1 MNTIRIPTIYWPG
14 MFYTLC
20 DIPVL
25 VAFIIF
31 GVKIGFLVEAVH
43 IIGQEIFFSAG
54 AAGIVVYPMGFLTLL
69 FMFSG
74 VYLASK
80 LETRRA
86 ASGKQFGEKRRT
98 LYFTG
103 FATALRG
110 GLMPII
116 DYAVLYNVLL
126 PLVLSI
132 PIPETYIAAL
142 VPSFVLYNITS
153 ALYAVPL
160 AYLTAKKV
168 SKYLKIETSI
178 PMKT

>member
-1 MNTIRIPTIYWPG
+1 

-43 IIGQEIFFSAG
+43 IIGQAIFFSAG

-80 LETRRA
+80 LETRRV

>member
-1 MNTIRIPTIYWPG
+1 
-14 MFYTLC
+14 
-20 DIPVL
+20 
-25 VAFIIF
+25 
-31 GVKIGFLVEAVH
+31 
-43 IIGQEIFFSAG
+43 
-54 AAGIVVYPMGFLTLL
+54 
-69 FMFSG
+69 
-74 VYLASK
+74 
-80 LETRRA
+80 
-86 ASGKQFGEKRRT
+86 
-98 LYFTG
+98 
-103 FATALRG
+103 
-110 GLMPII
+110 MPII